1 MSYISS
7 TSSLAFCSI
16 LNFLVEKYGLREEGM
31 NAEETDRGLCE
42 LARVA
47 LNERAC
53 KAAGSIELENLIAV
67 IVIF

>member
-1 MSYISS
+1 
-7 TSSLAFCSI
+7 
-16 LNFLVEKYGLREEGM
+16 VEKYGLREEGM

-47 LNERAC
+47 LNEKAC

-67 IVIF
+67 IAIF